1 MRRLAA
7 PDLAYFNFA
16 IRPTTLTLLISALC
30 AANAWAADDNAA
42 LETVTVRAQA
52 GYEPSTQETGAYTTR
67 KSNTATGLNLKLKD
81 TPQTVSVVT
90 RTQMDDFGLN
100 SVNDA
105 LAASAGVRVERV
117 ETDRTQY
124 TARGF
129 DINNFQVDG
138 VGMPMLYDN
147 VYGDLDTA
155 MYDRIDT
162 VYGANG
168 LSTGAGYPSAT
179 VNFVRKRTL
188 NQFAAKAGMKYGS
201 WNEKRLD
208 GDVNVLLN
216 EEGTVR
222 ARFVAAREKSD
233 SYLKRKK
240 LDRSV
245 FYGLIEADLGDATRV
260 ALGHAWQDNKSDGAM
275 WGSLP
280 LIYSNGTR
288 TDYDVSTSSAADW
301 SYWNNSVS
309 NTFAELSR
317 DFGDGWNGK
326 ATLTHTER
334 TSKGQL
340 YYVYGSPSAS
350 TGTGLSTSTGKFDT
364 RSRED
369 FGDLSLTGVYHLLG
383 HVHDVS
389 FGVSGGVA
397 SLRDSAYYGTSGGS
411 APSVALDAWDGSTSA
426 PVFPSVEDEGADFK
440 IRTLSAQAATRLN
453 VTDSLHLI
461 GGARALN
468 YNQEGASYGT
478 SRQAQGYRVTPYT
491 GVTYDLTPELAVYS
505 SYTEIFNPQY
515 YVDVNRQALK
525 PVEGNSVEMGV
536 KRTLQDGKGL
546 ASLALFRTTQQNLGD
561 SAGTFS
567 NGNSYYKGIDA
578 TSQGAQADL
587 SGQLSERLQASAGYT
602 VMSIKDPS
610 GNDVR
615 TYVPRQMLRLTATY
629 RVPTV
634 EQLKVGGNVSWQDDT
649 YVIYNGYEI
658 RQKAYALLNLMAQY
672 QISKQWAASFNVNNV
687 TDQKYLSSLYWGSWG
702 QSFYGAPRNFS
713 VALNWTY

>member
-1 MRRLAA
+1 MRRPAG
-7 PDLAYFNFA
+7 PDLAFFDPVF
-16 IRPTTLTLLISALC
+16 RPTTLALLISALC
-30 AANAWAADDNAA
+30 ASQVWAADDSVS

-90 RTQMDDFGLN
+90 RTQMDEFGLN

-105 LAASAGVRVERV
+105 LNATTGVRAERV
-117 ETDRTQY
+117 ETDRTYY

-129 DINNFQVDG
+129 DITNFQVDG
-138 VGMPMLYDN
+138 VGLPMLYGN

-155 MYDRIDT
+155 MYDRIDA

-179 VNFVRKRTL
+179 INFVRKRTL
-188 NQFAAKAGMKYGS
+188 NQFSAKAGVKYGS
-201 WNEKRLD
+201 WNQVRLD

-222 ARFVAAREKSD
+222 ARLVAAREKGD

-245 FYGLIEADLGDATRV
+245 FYGVIEADLGDATRL

-280 LIYSNGTR
+280 LLYSNGTR

-309 NTFAELSR
+309 NTFAELTR
-317 DFGDGWNGK
+317 DLGEGWNGK
-326 ATLTHTER
+326 ATLSHTER
-334 TSKGQL
+334 TSKGAL
-340 YYVYGSPSAS
+340 YYLYNSPSAS
-350 TGTGLSTSTGKFDT
+350 TGTGLSNSSSLFGTNT
-364 RSRED
+364 RED
-369 FGDLSLTGVYHLLG
+369 NADLTLTGGYSMFG
-383 HVHDVS
+383 RKHDLTL
-389 FGVSGGVA
+389 GVSGGLATMRAA
-397 SLRDSAYYGTSGGS
+397 SYYTTTAASS
-411 APSVALDAWDGSTSA
+411 PSVPLDEWDGSTTS
-426 PVFPSVEDEGADFK
+426 PVFNSVSGGGTDIK
-440 IRTLSAQAATRLN
+440 LRTLSSQVATRFN
-453 VTDSLHLI
+453 ATDRLHVI
-461 GGARALN
+461 GGARAQS
-468 YNQEGASYGT
+468 YSQDGTSYGV
-478 SRQAQGYRVTPYT
+478 SYQAQGYRVTPYT
-491 GVTYDLTPELAVYS
+491 GVTYDLTPELVAYS

-515 YVDVNRQALK
+515 AVDANRQALK
-525 PVEGNSVEMGV
+525 PVEGNSVELGL
-536 KRTLQDGKGL
+536 KRTLQEGKGL
-546 ASLALFRTTQQNLGD
+546 ASVALFRTSQQNLAEA
-561 SAGTFS
+561 AGTFS
-567 NGNSYYKGIDA
+567 DGNSYYKGIDA
-578 TSQGAQADL
+578 TSQGVQTDV
-587 SGQLSERLQASAGYT
+587 SGQLGERVQANVGYT
-602 VMSIKDPS
+602 VMSIKDLS
-610 GNDVR
+610 GNDAR

-629 RVPTV
+629 RVPKV
-634 EQLKVGGNVSWQDDT
+634 EQLKVGGNLSWQDDT

-687 TDQKYLSSLYWGSWG
+687 TDQKYLTSQYWGSWG
-702 QSFYGAPRNFS
+702 QGYYGAPRNYS